1 MYARSTHA
9 NAPENI
15 TRMKRGKI
23 VTHYT
28 KGTILVLA
36 LNTCLIVAIG
46 WPAKYVNA
54 TLGLS

>member
-1 MYARSTHA
+1 
-9 NAPENI
+9 
-15 TRMKRGKI
+15 MKRGKI